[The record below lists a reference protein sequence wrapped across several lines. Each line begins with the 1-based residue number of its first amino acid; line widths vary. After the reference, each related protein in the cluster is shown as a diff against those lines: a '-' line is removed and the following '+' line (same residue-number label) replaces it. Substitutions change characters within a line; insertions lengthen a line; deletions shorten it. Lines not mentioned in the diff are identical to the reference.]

1 MIVGNDKILE
11 VGPII
16 KSIIVNKCSF
26 PDMNT
31 SGHLEKVLEGG
42 DLREERT
49 KNWIEI

>member
-16 KSIIVNKCSF
+16 KSIIVNKRSF

-31 SGHLEKVLEGG
+31 SGHLEKILEGG
-42 DLREERT
+42 DLWGKRT
-49 KNWIEI
+49 KNWTGI